1 MGVILGVFVGF
12 ILYLVLQ
19 FIPIIGPLIAGIV
32 AGILAKGTGSGA
44 LAGFLSSII
53 GVLLVS
59 MFFAGIGGAT
69 LVHYRSTVSP
79 GFYDIPLMLLIILA
93 AVVGGSGTIIGPII
107 GGLIVY
113 LTKHWW
119 LKGALSTLT
128 TSGLPINDDI
138 ILYTILIV
146 IAILVPEGL
155 WTKIRKFVSKT

>member
-1 MGVILGVFVGF
+1 
-12 ILYLVLQ
+12 
-19 FIPIIGPLIAGIV
+19 
-32 AGILAKGTGSGA
+32 
-44 LAGFLSSII
+44 
-53 GVLLVS
+53 
-59 MFFAGIGGAT
+59 
-69 LVHYRSTVSP
+69 
-79 GFYDIPLMLLIILA
+79 MLLIILA